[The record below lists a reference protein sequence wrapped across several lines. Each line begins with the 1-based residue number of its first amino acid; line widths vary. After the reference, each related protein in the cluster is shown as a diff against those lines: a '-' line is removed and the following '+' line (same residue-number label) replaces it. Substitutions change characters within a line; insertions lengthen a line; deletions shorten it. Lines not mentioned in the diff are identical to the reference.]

1 MGLDIRGLVERMIQ
15 DAAFATV
22 INNPLAQF
30 GPPARQ
36 YLGATL
42 LPEKPVPENDFVEEG
57 IQYRTLIANH
67 GTRYSPVQ
75 IKQGAISGQMRVS
88 LSNSDI
94 GSQITGA
101 DYDALI
107 RLIERTSG
115 TQGVPGGNVDRP
127 TMMAMEQL
135 GGWSDLTLTR
145 PLLETNEKMRWDAIV
160 DASVVLTG
168 NNGYRE
174 TVAYPNPTGH
184 RVGAG
189 GAWSSNSYDPYA
201 DIMAGA
207 EFLAGK
213 GYTVNRIFAPT
224 PVRSKLSLNTKI
236 TARMGRIN
244 VQNNVL
250 VNQPMGRATLAELG
264 MMLGE
269 DGLPPMELYDL
280 QYRTSTGS
288 GYFLKRDV
296 FVMVATTGRDRSID
310 LGDLQ
315 PMPEPMELNNTI
327 GYTAIGRP
335 AGQSGP
341 GRVAAVRAIDNSKPP
356 RIEGEGWQTSLPVI
370 TDPEAIFVI
379 TGIT

>member
-42 LPEKPVPENDFVEEG
+42 LPEKPVPENEYVEEA
-57 IQYRTLIANH
+57 IQFRTLLANH

-75 IKQGAISGQMRVS
+75 IKQGVLSGQMRVS

-115 TQGVPGGNVDRP
+115 TQGVPGGNIDRP
-127 TMMAMEQL
+127 TMMAMQEM
-135 GGWSDLTLTR
+135 GNWSDLTLNR
-145 PLLETNEKMRWDAIV
+145 PLLETNEKMRWDSIV
-160 DASVVLTG
+160 DASTILVG

-174 TVAYPNPTGH
+174 TVTYPNPAGH
-184 RVGAG
+184 RVAAG
-189 GAWSSNSYDPYA
+189 GAWSSSAYDPYA

-207 EFLAGK
+207 EFLAGL
-213 GYTVNRIFAPT
+213 GYTVNRIIT
-224 PVRSKLSLNTKI
+224 STSVRSKLALNTKI
-236 TARMGRIN
+236 TSRMGRIN
-244 VQNNVL
+244 VQANVL
-250 VNQPMGRATLAELG
+250 TNQPVGRATQAELSMIFG
-264 MMLGE
+264 S
-269 DGLPPMELYDL
+269 DGLPPLELYDL
-280 QYRTSTGS
+280 QYRTSTSS

-296 FVMVATTGRDRSID
+296 FVMIATTGRDRAID

-315 PMPEPMELNNTI
+315 PMPEPMMINNTI
-327 GYTAIGRP
+327 GYLAVGRP

-379 TGIT
+379 TTIT

>member
-15 DAAFATV
+15 DAAFATI

-30 GPPARQ
+30 GVPSRQ
-36 YLGATL
+36 YLGATI
-42 LPEKPVPENDFVEEG
+42 LPEKPVPENDFVEEA
-57 IQYRTLIANH
+57 IQYRTIIANH

-88 LSNSDI
+88 LSHSDI

-115 TQGVPGGNVDRP
+115 TQGVPGGNIDRP
-127 TMMAMEQL
+127 TMMAMQEMGQ
-135 GGWSDLTLTR
+135 WSDLTLTR
-145 PLLETNEKMRWDAIV
+145 PLLETNEKMRWDAVV
-160 DASVVLTG
+160 DASVTLTG
-168 NNGYRE
+168 NNGYTE
-174 TVAYPNPTGH
+174 VVAYPNPTGT
-184 RVGAG
+184 RVAAG
-189 GAWSSNSYDPYA
+189 GTWSSNSYDPYA

-213 GYTVNRIFAPT
+213 GYTVNKMFT
-224 PVRSKLSLNTKI
+224 STSVRSKLSLNTKI
-236 TARMGRIN
+236 TGRMGRIN
-244 VQNNVL
+244 VQSNTL
-250 VNQPMGRATLAELG
+250 TNQPVGRAQLADLNNIFG
-264 MMLGE
+264 S
-269 DGLPPMELYDL
+269 DGLPPLNLYDL

-296 FVMVATTGRDRSID
+296 FVMIATTGRDRSID

-315 PMPEPMELNNTI
+315 PMPEPMIMNDTI
-327 GYTAIGRP
+327 GYLAVGRP

-356 RIEGEGWQTSLPVI
+356 RIEGEGWQSSLPVV